1 MEIVNDDILCCNETL
16 MIHNK
21 PNVALKLGE
30 FITFRRI
37 NMILLRPAENVW
49 LRVHRS
55 LMHSCCTL

>member
-16 MIHNK
+16 MIDSK
-21 PNVALKLGE
+21 PNIALKLGE
-30 FITFRRI
+30 IITFRRI

-55 LMHSCCTL
+55 FMHACCTL